1 MTGTYFLNR
10 KLVREREMNMRSIGF
25 RNGSLARQLNGQI
38 EQGKSSQQ
46 NSKHSKKSR
55 NLIML
60 LMVVSLIFTGAQ
72 FSASAFAD
80 KILVTDEAGNSL
92 GATGGTSGL
101 IPLADEEVPVVV
113 NHNYDGIATPVLDSV
128 SSLPA
133 GAFDLSTLY
142 RTTNAGVVYVPYK
155 ITVDD
160 QQMSRVRV
168 LHRDLND
175 PENIFSDETYLVYPG
190 TYGPYTAMNV
200 PGYAYVDMA
209 RDRDQVSGT
218 IASGADV
225 IVEFLYSNEATII
238 IRHVYSN
245 DGADIS
251 VTRHTVTAGAYGP
264 YSATE
269 ELGFNPGEWDP
280 TSAPVSGTI
289 NPLETKTII
298 FRYEQKS
305 QGFHIPGYPHG
316 YASLAVNTFA
326 TVLPLSFDLDGLIP
340 LATTEVAID
349 DPEYTFEV
357 GYYYEVNIYY
367 RPVPIERQEIPIEK
381 PPVTPRT
388 GDSLGMIGLAL
399 ATLTVGAS
407 ILVIRKRQQSAQ

>member
-1 MTGTYFLNR
+1 
-10 KLVREREMNMRSIGF
+10 MNMRSIGF
-25 RNGSLARQLNGQI
+25 RSGSLARQLNGQT
-38 EQGKSSQQ
+38 EQGKSNQQ
-46 NSKHSKKSR
+46 NSKHSKKSK

-80 KILVTDEAGNSL
+80 KILATDEAGNSL

-101 IPLADEEVPVVV
+101 LPLADEEVPVVV

-128 SSLPA
+128 NSLPA
-133 GAFDLSTLY
+133 GAYDLSTLY

-155 ITVDD
+155 ITVND

-168 LHRDLND
+168 LHRDLYDQTNV
-175 PENIFSDETYLVYPG
+175 FSDETYLMYPG
-190 TYGPYTAMNV
+190 TYGPYTAMTI
-200 PGYAYVDMA
+200 PGYTYIEMA
-209 RDRDQVSGT
+209 RDHDQVSGT

-225 IVEFLYSNEATII
+225 TVEFLYTNRATVFVE
-238 IRHVYSN
+238 HKSY
-245 DGADIS
+245 GG
-251 VTRHTVTAGAYGP
+251 TVLRVDTYTITNGSYGP
-264 YSATE
+264 YSSDIFP
-269 ELGFNPGEWDP
+269 GYMPGEWDP
-280 TSAPVSGTI
+280 TSAPAQGTI
-289 NPLETKTII
+289 NPPEVKTVI
-298 FRYEQKS
+298 YNYPQMGS
-305 QGFHIPGYPHG
+305 GFHIPGYPNG
-316 YASLAVNTFA
+316 YASLAVNTFT

-357 GYYYEVNIYY
+357 GYYYEINIYY
-367 RPVPIERQEIPIEK
+367 RPVPIERQDTPIEK

-407 ILVIRKRQQSAQ
+407 ILVIRKRQQSAR